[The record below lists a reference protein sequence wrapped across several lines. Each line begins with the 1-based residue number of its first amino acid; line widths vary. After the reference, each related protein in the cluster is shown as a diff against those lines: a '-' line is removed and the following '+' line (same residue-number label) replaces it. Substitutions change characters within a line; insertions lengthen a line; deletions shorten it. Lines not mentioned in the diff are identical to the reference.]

1 MYYGKI
7 DFIYNN
13 KGKCEV
19 GETMYFEDKK
29 SFEKEIEDSVEI
41 GRPIKTIIFTDNE
54 LNLER

>member
-1 MYYGKI
+1 MYYGRI

-13 KGKCEV
+13 NGKCEV
-19 GETMYFEDKK
+19 GETMYFKDKK

-41 GRPIKTIIFTDNE
+41 GRPIKTIIFKDDE